1 MMWGR
6 GGARTAAR
14 GGAKETRG
22 WRGKFCVE
30 EGGVASNVPWTV
42 YKRERRPEEFFT
54 FRSSP
59 LRIFPTSSTFASDL
73 ADQPRGRLA
82 RAQSLHCVGFTPTRT
97 GVAASLVQCIKLNQA
112 EGERETAAAR
122 SLPVETRRITRHAR
136 LTHSNPP
143 SPHSRSLAL
152 ALSPRKLFVK
162 RRHPSEATGDALAGG
177 WVGAAAQHSQQK
189 GASLLSSPRPPQR
202 ACVNRH

>member
-1 MMWGR
+1 MAAHVPLHEAVRKRREDGAGNFASRRAVLRATCR
-6 GGARTAAR
+6 GLFTSVK
-14 GGAKETRG
+14 GGQKSFSLFA
-22 WRGKFCVE
+22 
-30 EGGVASNVPWTV
+30 P
-42 YKRERRPEEFFT
+42 
-54 FRSSP
+54 P